1 VPVRRLGVPQNR
13 AGRLLVAIAAV
24 IGLVSCDSASPTTPS
39 HVQPI
44 SRAIGPSVAIISID
58 GLRPDAI
65 TDTLAPN
72 MRALAR
78 RGAYSWTAQTI
89 LPSTTLAS
97 HVSML
102 TGFTP
107 DVHGMTWDDYTP
119 SRRMPVPTVFAA
131 ARARGLR
138 TGMIAGK
145 DKFRHFRDTG
155 SLDFFLIDSRGD
167 VRLAEE
173 AAMKAAF
180 DVDLLFIH
188 LPDVDQAGHAG
199 GWMSPRYLA
208 VVDEA
213 DRAVGAI
220 LGSLPESTTVLLTAD
235 HGGRGGNHGTAHPLE
250 TTIPWIVSGPRTFK
264 GRQLSTSIRT
274 VDTAAT
280 VAYLLGVTLPPG
292 ASGRAVTEAFNR

>member
-1 VPVRRLGVPQNR
+1 VRRLGIPQDR
-13 AGRLLVAIAAV
+13 AGRILVTIAAV
-24 IGLVSCDSASPTTPS
+24 IGLVSCDTSSPTSPS
-39 HVQPI
+39 HVHPSAI
-44 SRAIGPSVAIISID
+44 AIGPSVAIISID

-65 TDTLAPN
+65 NATNAPHIH
-72 MRALAR
+72 ALAQ

-89 LPSTTLAS
+89 LPSTTLPS

-138 TGMIAGK
+138 TGMLAGK

-155 SLDFFLIDSRGD
+155 SLDVFLVDPRGD
-167 VRLAEE
+167 VRLGDE
-173 AAMKAAF
+173 AAMKATF
-180 DVDLLFIH
+180 DVDLLFVH
-188 LPDVDQAGHAG
+188 LPNVDYAGHG
-199 GWMSPRYLA
+199 NGWMSPRYFSVLR
-208 VVDEA
+208 ET
-213 DRAVGAI
+213 DRVVGAM
-220 LGSLPESTTVLLTAD
+220 LSSFPDDTTVILTAD
-235 HGGRGGNHGTAHPLE
+235 HGGRGTNHGTANPLE

-264 GRQLSTSIRT
+264 GRQLSTSVRT

-280 VAYLLGVTLPPG
+280 AAYLLGLTLPPG
-292 ASGRAVTEAFNR
+292 ASGRAVTEAFHR